1 MRILLVE
8 DDASI
13 ALAIQAG
20 LGLQGFVVDAV
31 GTLRQ
36 ADLAVRTSHV
46 SACVLDLCL
55 PDGDGMTL
63 LAKWR
68 ARRQSLPVLVL
79 SARSGVFHRVDAL
92 RAGAD
97 DYLPK
102 PFDLDELGA
111 RLQAVIRRAA
121 GYSADRIDHGR
132 LTLFPSR
139 GEVLLDGAR
148 VTLQRRELA
157 LLTTLLQHP
166 GQILTMD
173 QLRDSLY
180 GFDDRVESNAVNVHI
195 HKLRRKLGADLIETV
210 RGWGY
215 RLGMPRP

>member
-13 ALAIQAG
+13 AVAIQAG

-31 GTLRQ
+31 GSLRQ
-36 ADLAVRTSHV
+36 ADLTVQTSHV

-68 ARRQSLPVLVL
+68 ARRLGVPVLVL
-79 SARSGVFHRVDAL
+79 SARSAVPQRVDAL

-121 GYSADRIDHGR
+121 GHASDRIDHGR

-157 LLTTLLQHP
+157 LLQTLLQHP
-166 GQILTMD
+166 GQVLTMD
-173 QLRDSLY
+173 QLHDSLY

-195 HKLRRKLGADLIETV
+195 HKLRRKFGADLIETV
-210 RGWGY
+210 RGLGY
-215 RLGMPRP
+215 RLGVAAP

>member
-13 ALAIQAG
+13 ASAIQAG

-31 GTLRQ
+31 GSLRQ
-36 ADLAVRTSHV
+36 ADLAVGTSHA

-55 PDGDGMTL
+55 PDGDGVTL

-68 ARRQSLPVLVL
+68 AGRQDLPVLVL
-79 SARSGVFHRVDAL
+79 TARSAIAQRVAAL

-97 DYLPK
+97 DYVLK
-102 PFDLDELGA
+102 PFDLDELAA
-111 RLQAVIRRAA
+111 RLQALIRRAA
-121 GYSADRIDHGR
+121 GHSADRIDHGR
-132 LTLFPSR
+132 LTLYLSR

-157 LLTTLLQHP
+157 LLKTLLQHP

-195 HKLRRKLGADLIETV
+195 HKLRRKLGAGLIETV

-215 RLGMPRP
+215 RLGMPPP

>member
-1 MRILLVE
+1 MRILLIE

-13 ALAIQAG
+13 ALAIQVG
-20 LGLQGFVVDAV
+20 LGLQGFLVDTV
-31 GTLRQ
+31 GCLRQ
-36 ADLAVRTSHV
+36 ADLALQTSHV
-46 SACVLDLCL
+46 SACVLDLGL
-55 PDGDGMTL
+55 PDGDGMAL

-68 ARRQSLPVLVL
+68 ARRETLPVLVL
-79 SARSGVFHRVDAL
+79 SAQSEVSRRIGAL

-97 DYLPK
+97 DYVPK

-111 RLQAVIRRAA
+111 RLHAVIRRAA
-121 GYSADRIDHGR
+121 GHCADRIDHGR
-132 LTLFPSR
+132 LTLFLSR
-139 GEVLLDGAR
+139 GEVLFDGVR
-148 VTLQRRELA
+148 VPLQRRKLA
-157 LLTTLLQHP
+157 LLKTLLQHP

-195 HKLRRKLGADLIETV
+195 HKLRRKFGAGLIETV

-215 RLGMPRP
+215 RLGTPGP

>member
-13 ALAIQAG
+13 AMAIQAG

-31 GTLRQ
+31 GSLRQ
-36 ADLAVRTSHV
+36 ADLAMQTSHV
-46 SACVLDLCL
+46 CACLLDLCL

-63 LAKWR
+63 LRKWR
-68 ARRQSLPVLVL
+68 ARRESVPVLVL
-79 SARSGVFHRVDAL
+79 SARSAVTQRVDAL

-97 DYLPK
+97 DYLSK

-111 RLQAVIRRAA
+111 RLQAVIRRVA
-121 GYSADRIDHGR
+121 GHASDRIDHGR

-148 VTLQRRELA
+148 ITLQRRELA
-157 LLTTLLQHP
+157 LLQTLLQHP

-173 QLRDSLY
+173 QLHDSLY

-195 HKLRRKLGADLIETV
+195 HKLRRKFGADLIETV

-215 RLGMPRP
+215 RLGAPTP

>member
-13 ALAIQAG
+13 ASAIQAG

-36 ADLAVRTSHV
+36 ADLAVRTSHA

-55 PDGDGMTL
+55 PDGDGVTL

-68 ARRQSLPVLVL
+68 ARRQDLPVLVL
-79 SARSGVFHRVDAL
+79 TARSAIPQRVAAL

-97 DYLPK
+97 DYVLK
-102 PFDLDELGA
+102 PFDLDELAA
-111 RLQAVIRRAA
+111 RLQALIRRAA
-121 GYSADRIDHGR
+121 GHSADRIDHGR
-132 LTLFPSR
+132 LTLYLSR
-139 GEVLLDGAR
+139 GEVLLDGVR
-148 VTLQRRELA
+148 VALQRRELA
-157 LLTTLLQHP
+157 LLKTLLQHP

-195 HKLRRKLGADLIETV
+195 HKLRRKLGAGLIETV

-215 RLGMPRP
+215 RLGMPPP

>member
-13 ALAIQAG
+13 AMAIQAG

-31 GTLRQ
+31 DSLRQ
-36 ADLAVRTSHV
+36 ADLAVQTSHV

-63 LAKWR
+63 LQKWR
-68 ARRQSLPVLVL
+68 ARRQRVPVLVL
-79 SARSGVFHRVDAL
+79 SARSAVPQRVDAL

-121 GYSADRIDHGR
+121 GHASDRIDHGR
-132 LTLFPSR
+132 LALFPSR

-148 VTLQRRELA
+148 VTLRRRELA
-157 LLTTLLQHP
+157 LLQTLLQHP

-215 RLGMPRP
+215 RLGAPAP

>member
-13 ALAIQAG
+13 AMAIQAG

-31 GTLRQ
+31 GSLRQ
-36 ADLAVRTSHV
+36 ADLAVQTSHI

-63 LAKWR
+63 LQKWR
-68 ARRQSLPVLVL
+68 ARRQGVPVLVL
-79 SARSGVFHRVDAL
+79 SARSAVPQRVDAL

-97 DYLPK
+97 DYLSK

-121 GYSADRIDHGR
+121 GRASDRIDHGR

-139 GEVLLDGAR
+139 GEVLLNGVR
-148 VTLQRRELA
+148 VTLLRRELA
-157 LLTTLLQHP
+157 LLQTLLQHP

-215 RLGMPRP
+215 RLGMPAP

>member
-1 MRILLVE
+1 M
-8 DDASI
+8 
-13 ALAIQAG
+13 Q
-20 LGLQGFVVDAV
+20 
-31 GTLRQ
+31 
-36 ADLAVRTSHV
+36 TSHA

-55 PDGDGMTL
+55 PDGDGVTL

-68 ARRQSLPVLVL
+68 ARRQDLPVLVL
-79 SARSGVFHRVDAL
+79 TAVGNCAARRGVARRRRRL
-92 RAGAD
+92 RPQ
-97 DYLPK
+97 LVRP
-102 PFDLDELGA
+102 DELAA
-111 RLQAVIRRAA
+111 RLQALIRRAA
-121 GYSADRIDHGR
+121 GHSADRIDHGR
-132 LTLFPSR
+132 LTLYLSR

-157 LLTTLLQHP
+157 LLKTLLQHP

-195 HKLRRKLGADLIETV
+195 HKLRRKLGAGLIETV

-215 RLGMPRP
+215 RLGMPPP

>member
-13 ALAIQAG
+13 AMAIQAG

-31 GTLRQ
+31 DSLRQ
-36 ADLAVRTSHV
+36 ADLAVQTSHV

-63 LAKWR
+63 LQKWR
-68 ARRQSLPVLVL
+68 ARRQRVPVLVL
-79 SARSGVFHRVDAL
+79 SARSAVPQRVDAL

-121 GYSADRIDHGR
+121 GHASDRIDHGR

-148 VTLQRRELA
+148 VTLRRRELA
-157 LLTTLLQHP
+157 LLQTLLQHP

-215 RLGMPRP
+215 RLGAPAP

>member
-13 ALAIQAG
+13 ALAVQAG

-31 GTLRQ
+31 GDLRQ
-36 ADLAVRTSHV
+36 ADLAVQTSHV
-46 SACVLDLCL
+46 SACVLDLGL
-55 PDGDGMTL
+55 PDGDGVTL

-68 ARRQSLPVLVL
+68 ARRQNLPVLVL
-79 SARSGVFHRVDAL
+79 SARSGVAQRVGAL

-97 DYLPK
+97 DYVLK

-111 RLQAVIRRAA
+111 RLQAPIRRAA
-121 GYSADRIDHGR
+121 GHGADRIDHGR
-132 LTLFPSR
+132 LTLFLSR
-139 GEVLLDGAR
+139 GEVLCDGRR

-157 LLTTLLQHP
+157 LLKTLLQHP

-215 RLGMPRP
+215 RLGMPAP

>member
-13 ALAIQAG
+13 AMAIQAG

-31 GTLRQ
+31 DSLRQ
-36 ADLAVRTSHV
+36 ADLALRTSHV

-63 LAKWR
+63 LEKWR
-68 ARRQSLPVLVL
+68 ARREAIPVLVL
-79 SARSGVFHRVDAL
+79 SARSAVPQRVDAL

-97 DYLPK
+97 DYLSK

-121 GYSADRIDHGR
+121 GRVSDHIDHGR

-157 LLTTLLQHP
+157 LLQTFLQHP

-215 RLGMPRP
+215 RLGAPSP

>member
-13 ALAIQAG
+13 AMAIQAG

-31 GTLRQ
+31 DSLRQ
-36 ADLAVRTSHV
+36 ADLAVQTSHV

-63 LAKWR
+63 LQKWR
-68 ARRQSLPVLVL
+68 ARRQGVPVLVL
-79 SARSGVFHRVDAL
+79 SARSAVPQRVDAL

-121 GYSADRIDHGR
+121 GHASDRIDHGR

-148 VTLQRRELA
+148 VTLRRRELA
-157 LLTTLLQHP
+157 LLQTLLQHP

-215 RLGMPRP
+215 RLGMPAP

>member
-20 LGLQGFVVDAV
+20 LGLQGFGVDAV
-31 GTLRQ
+31 GSLRQ
-36 ADLAVRTSHV
+36 ADLAVQTSHFG
-46 SACVLDLCL
+46 ACVLDLGL
-55 PDGDGMTL
+55 PDGDGMAL
-63 LAKWR
+63 LARWR
-68 ARRQSLPVLVL
+68 ARRLNLPVLVL
-79 SARSGVFHRVDAL
+79 TARSAVPQRVDAL

-97 DYLPK
+97 DYVLK

-111 RLQAVIRRAA
+111 RLQALMRRTARHTT
-121 GYSADRIDHGR
+121 DRIEHGR
-132 LTLFPSR
+132 LTLFVSR
-139 GEVLLDGAR
+139 GEVLLDGKR
-148 VTLQRRELA
+148 ITLQRRELT
-157 LLTTLLQHP
+157 LLKTLLQHP

-215 RLGMPRP
+215 RLGMPAP

>member
-31 GTLRQ
+31 DNTRQ
-36 ADLAVRTSHV
+36 ADLALQTSYA
-46 SACVLDLCL
+46 SACVLDLGL
-55 PDGDGMTL
+55 PDGDGMAL

-68 ARRQSLPVLVL
+68 ARGLDVPVLVL
-79 SARSGVFHRVDAL
+79 TARSAVAHRIDAL
-92 RAGAD
+92 RGGAD
-97 DYLPK
+97 DYVLK
-102 PFDLDELGA
+102 PFDLDELAA
-111 RLQAVIRRAA
+111 RLQALIRRAA
-121 GYSADRIDHGR
+121 GRCADRIDHGR
-132 LTLFPSR
+132 LTVFLSS
-139 GEVLLDGAR
+139 GEVWLDGMR
-148 VTLQRRELA
+148 ITLQRRELT
-157 LLTTLLQHP
+157 LLKTLLQHP

-173 QLRDSLY
+173 QLHDSLY
-180 GFDDRVESNAVNVHI
+180 GYSDRVESNAVNVHI

-215 RLGMPRP
+215 RLGMPQS

>member
-31 GTLRQ
+31 GSLRQ
-36 ADLAVRTSHV
+36 ADLAVQTSHFG
-46 SACVLDLCL
+46 ACVLDLGL
-55 PDGDGMTL
+55 PDGDGMAL
-63 LAKWR
+63 LARWR
-68 ARRQSLPVLVL
+68 ARRLNLPVLVL
-79 SARSGVFHRVDAL
+79 TARSAVPQRVEAL

-97 DYLPK
+97 DYVLK

-111 RLQAVIRRAA
+111 RLQALMRRTA
-121 GYSADRIDHGR
+121 GHTTDRIEHGR
-132 LTLFPSR
+132 LTLFVSR
-139 GEVLLDGAR
+139 GEVLLDGNR
-148 VTLQRRELA
+148 ITLQRRELT
-157 LLTTLLQHP
+157 LLKTLLQHP

-215 RLGMPRP
+215 RLGMPAP

>member
-13 ALAIQAG
+13 AVAIQAG

-31 GTLRQ
+31 GSLRQ
-36 ADLAVRTSHV
+36 ADLTVQTSHV

-68 ARRQSLPVLVL
+68 ARRLGVPVLVL
-79 SARSGVFHRVDAL
+79 SARSTVPQRVDAL

-121 GYSADRIDHGR
+121 GHASDRIDHGR

-157 LLTTLLQHP
+157 LLQTLLQHP
-166 GQILTMD
+166 GQVLTMD
-173 QLRDSLY
+173 QLHDSLY

-195 HKLRRKLGADLIETV
+195 HKLRRKFGADLIETV
-210 RGWGY
+210 RGLGY
-215 RLGMPRP
+215 RLGVAAP

>member
-20 LGLQGFVVDAV
+20 LGLQGFVVDVV
-31 GTLRQ
+31 GNLRQ
-36 ADLAVRTSHV
+36 ADLAVQTSHFG
-46 SACVLDLCL
+46 ACVLDLGL
-55 PDGDGMTL
+55 PDGDGMGL
-63 LAKWR
+63 LARWR
-68 ARRQSLPVLVL
+68 ARRLNLPVLVL
-79 SARSGVFHRVDAL
+79 TARSAVPQRVDAL

-97 DYLPK
+97 DYVLK

-111 RLQAVIRRAA
+111 RLQALMRRAA
-121 GYSADRIDHGR
+121 GHTTDRIEHGR
-132 LTLFPSR
+132 LTLFVSR
-139 GEVLLDGAR
+139 GEVLLDGKRIA
-148 VTLQRRELA
+148 LQRRELT
-157 LLTTLLQHP
+157 LLSTLLQHP

-215 RLGMPRP
+215 RLGMPAP

>member
-13 ALAIQAG
+13 AMAIQAG

-31 GTLRQ
+31 DSLRQ
-36 ADLAVRTSHV
+36 ADLALRTSHV

-63 LAKWR
+63 LEKWR
-68 ARRQSLPVLVL
+68 ARREAIPVLVL
-79 SARSGVFHRVDAL
+79 SARSAVPQRVDAL

-97 DYLPK
+97 DYLSK

-121 GYSADRIDHGR
+121 GRASDHIDHGR

-157 LLTTLLQHP
+157 LLQTFLQHP

-215 RLGMPRP
+215 RLGMPAP

>member
-13 ALAIQAG
+13 ASAIQAG

-31 GTLRQ
+31 GSLRQ
-36 ADLAVRTSHV
+36 ADLAVRTSHA

-55 PDGDGMTL
+55 PDGDGVTL

-68 ARRQSLPVLVL
+68 ARRQDLPVLVL
-79 SARSGVFHRVDAL
+79 TARSAIPQRVAAL

-97 DYLPK
+97 DYVLK
-102 PFDLDELGA
+102 PFDLDELAA
-111 RLQAVIRRAA
+111 RLQALIRRAA
-121 GYSADRIDHGR
+121 GHSADRIEHGR
-132 LTLFPSR
+132 LTLFLSR
-139 GEVLLDGAR
+139 GEVLLDGTRIA
-148 VTLQRRELA
+148 LQRRELA
-157 LLTTLLQHP
+157 LLKTLLQHP

-195 HKLRRKLGADLIETV
+195 HKLRRKLGPDLIETV

-215 RLGMPRP
+215 RLGMPAP